1 MSNFVRMYFWST
13 KTMNDNFSLSKQ
25 TFYLKKGLFWSTFKM
40 KKMPEGSLM
49 TLFFA
54 YCNIILGSEQKNVG
68 GVSVNER
75 MCLKNAETLAHGMIG
90 GGVGRGGEGGLLCM
104 SQQLFLSLL
113 PHSFTSSASARQ
125 SSYSQVRNLLP
136 GVISV
141 AAAREVKK
149 AKKKRCSKFHRF
161 SFKRPIMLKTTR

>member
-1 MSNFVRMYFWST
+1 
-13 KTMNDNFSLSKQ
+13 
-25 TFYLKKGLFWSTFKM
+25 M

-90 GGVGRGGEGGLLCM
+90 GGVGRGGEGGIVVHEPTT
-104 SQQLFLSLL
+104 L
-113 PHSFTSSASARQ
+113 PFTSSPFFHFFCLCSAKFLF
-125 SSYSQVRNLLP
+125 S
-136 GVISV
+136 G
-141 AAAREVKK
+141 
-149 AKKKRCSKFHRF
+149 SKFVAGSDKCRR
-161 SFKRPIMLKTTR
+161 SERG